1 VSVTDPADLV
11 ITGAPVWTADAAG
24 SWTDAVAV
32 RRDRVVALGADA
44 VAELRGPRTRV
55 IDACGGMVLP
65 GFQDAH
71 CHPPFAGRQRR
82 QVWLNDAVGLA
93 AYLDLVATYAAARPQ
108 EPWVLGGGWSMEHF
122 PGGTPRKE
130 DLNRVVPDRPVF
142 LFNRDVHGAWVNS
155 RALEVAGIDRD
166 TPDPS
171 DGRIERDPDTGEPTG
186 TLHEGAAYSLNDRL
200 VPPPGRAEWEAA
212 VLGAQEHLHAL
223 GITGWQDAWV
233 TPATLDAY
241 GSLADAGRLTARAVG
256 ALWWDRHRGLE
267 QVEDLLAQRES
278 GGREGFLPTTVKI
291 MVDGVLENFTGA
303 LLEPYCDGCGG
314 HQDGDGLAYVEPEL
328 LDAAVTRLDAA
339 GFQVHLHAIG
349 DRAVRYALDAVA
361 AARRANAEVGGAP
374 FHGRDN
380 RHHIAHLQLV
390 HPEDVPR
397 FRQLGV
403 TANCQTYWAQSE
415 PQMDELTIPFLG
427 RDRAQRQYPF
437 ADLLRA
443 GATLAMGSDWAVT
456 TADPLQQVEV
466 AATRVDPENRDN
478 APFLPEQRL
487 PLPVALRAF
496 TAGSAWVN
504 HDHDGGTLAVGKRAD
519 LAVLDRNLFDPNAGL
534 PGDGRV
540 THTVAAGIVVH
551 EPA

>member
-1 VSVTDPADLV
+1 MTDPADLV
-11 ITGAPVWTADAAG
+11 LTGAPVWTADAAG

-32 RRDRVVALGADA
+32 RRDRVVALGTDA
-44 VAELRGPRTRV
+44 VDELVGPRTRV
-55 IDACGGMVLP
+55 VDARGGLVLP

-71 CHPPFAGRQRR
+71 CHPPFAGKQRR
-82 QVWLNDAVGLA
+82 QVWLNDALGLD
-93 AYLDLVATYAAARPQ
+93 AYLDLVATYAAAHPEER
-108 EPWVLGGGWSMEHF
+108 WVLGGGWSMESF

-130 DLNRVVPDRPVF
+130 DLDRVVPDRPVF

-200 VPPPGRAEWEAA
+200 VPVPDRTEWEAS
-212 VLGAQEHLHAL
+212 VLEAQAHLHGL
-223 GITGWQDAWV
+223 GVTGWQDAWV
-233 TPATLDAY
+233 TPATLAAY
-241 GSLADAGRLTARAVG
+241 GSLAESGRLTGRVVG
-256 ALWWDRHRGLE
+256 SLWWDRHRGLE
-267 QVEDLLAQRES
+267 QVEDLLGQRES
-278 GGREGFLPTTVKI
+278 GGRSGFFPTTVKI

-339 GFQVHLHAIG
+339 GFQVHMHAIG

-361 AARRANAEVGGAP
+361 AARRANAGVEGAP

-380 RHHIAHLQLV
+380 RHHVAHLQLV

-397 FRQLGV
+397 FRELGV

-415 PQMDELTIPFLG
+415 PQMDELTIPYLG

-466 AATRVDPENRDN
+466 ATTRIDPENRDN

-504 HDHDGGTLAVGKRAD
+504 HDEEGGTVRIGGRAD
-519 LAVLDRNLFDPNAGL
+519 LAVLDRNLFHPVAGL
-534 PGDGRV
+534 PGDARV
-540 THTVAAGIVVH
+540 THTVAGGVVVH